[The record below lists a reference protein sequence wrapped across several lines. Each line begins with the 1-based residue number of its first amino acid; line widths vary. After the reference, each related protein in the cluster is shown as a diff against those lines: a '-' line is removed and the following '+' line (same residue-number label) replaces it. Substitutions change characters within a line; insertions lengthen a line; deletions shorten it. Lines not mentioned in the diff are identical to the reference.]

1 MANAVDQLNGLTIA
15 HAKLAALANGDR
27 MTVDNAVH
35 DGDTVKV
42 DPDGNIS
49 TRFLGIDTPEVS
61 FTLPDAPKTFR
72 PISSAQ
78 WTTFLT
84 DPFAAGQPLFDPPLA
99 PALIADLQ
107 TRLGP
112 DCATNHA
119 AHAAAATQALKG
131 MIETDRTQNGDTLDT
146 FKFFLA
152 FATDVI
158 DRYGRFLAYLNRD
171 TPNPPRPLTYNER
184 LLAGGWAV
192 PYFIWPNINP
202 FRAQPSLTEAV
213 PTPGQPINDPSLDR
227 ARQSVRD
234 ARAAHAGIF
243 EVANPLALLPF
254 ELRFLARV
262 TKRGAQQFRSGPERW
277 VIDLTADNDQL
288 LAPYR
293 YTEIPHAEDRLFVP
307 AEYTPLFIDKGW
319 IRS

>member
-84 DPFAAGQPLFDPPLA
+84 DPFAAGQPPFDPPLA

-131 MIETDRTQNGDTLDT
+131 MIETDRTQNGDTLGT

-158 DRYGRFLAYLNRD
+158 DRYGRFLAYL
-171 TPNPPRPLTYNER
+171 
-184 LLAGGWAV
+184 G
-192 PYFIWPNINP
+192 
-202 FRAQPSLTEAV
+202 
-213 PTPGQPINDPSLDR
+213 
-227 ARQSVRD
+227 
-234 ARAAHAGIF
+234 
-243 EVANPLALLPF
+243 
-254 ELRFLARV
+254 
-262 TKRGAQQFRSGPERW
+262 
-277 VIDLTADNDQL
+277 
-288 LAPYR
+288 
-293 YTEIPHAEDRLFVP
+293 
-307 AEYTPLFIDKGW
+307 
-319 IRS
+319 